1 VAAACLALLAVSSAP
16 ALAAST
22 CEGQTFSQP
31 FEALG
36 DFNYYTLVPG
46 AQFNGP
52 SEGWR
57 LSDGAQIVEAKRPDG
72 SSGGVLDVPEGARA
86 VSPPVCVTLLYPSA
100 RVFVR
105 NAEGG
110 GVRVAVAYASTG
122 VVARVAGVRGQT
134 SWTASEPCGVL
145 RELGGT
151 GEEARY
157 VRFVFTGRVGDTQLY
172 GLYVDPWMK

>member
-1 VAAACLALLAVSSAP
+1 MLTTSSRPTSRITRLAGCVAAACLALLAISSAP

-57 LSDGAQIVEAKRPDG
+57 SPTPVPG
-72 SSGGVLDVPEGARA
+72 SSRGWPECAVRPAGPPQNPLASCPNWAARA
-86 VSPPVCVTLLYPSA
+86 KKPAT
-100 RVFVR
+100 
-105 NAEGG
+105 
-110 GVRVAVAYASTG
+110 
-122 VVARVAGVRGQT
+122 
-134 SWTASEPCGVL
+134 
-145 RELGGT
+145 
-151 GEEARY
+151 
-157 VRFVFTGRVGDTQLY
+157 
-172 GLYVDPWMK
+172 